1 MCSSADFRPMA
12 QDNHI
17 LFSQVFET
25 VLKPLPKYDVD
36 IVCRDTPTVKKI
48 RNHHPAERANVF
60 TPATNVRTSCQLLKQ
75 KLTFT
80 DRYEF
85 LTFQFDAIKA
95 TKIQLGPMKTAPLLN
110 KYY

>member
-1 MCSSADFRPMA
+1 MA

-48 RNHHPAERANVF
+48 RNHHRSRQMRFFKIDTRYHLTQARGALGE
-60 TPATNVRTSCQLLKQ
+60 TS
-75 KLTFT
+75 
-80 DRYEF
+80 
-85 LTFQFDAIKA
+85 
-95 TKIQLGPMKTAPLLN
+95 N
-110 KYY
+110 KSDFSLHAWDSYL

>member
-1 MCSSADFRPMA
+1 MAVFIVLWPYLSTTKLRCLKKNNIGHTNTQTYGFVLTSTATYYIHSADFRPMA

-48 RNHHPAERANVF
+48 RNHHRSRQMRLF
-60 TPATNVRTSCQLLKQ
+60 
-75 KLTFT
+75 
-80 DRYEF
+80 
-85 LTFQFDAIKA
+85 
-95 TKIQLGPMKTAPLLN
+95 KIETR
-110 KYY
+110 

>member
-60 TPATNVRTSCQLLKQ
+60 TPATKRTYLLSA
-75 KLTFT
+75 F
-80 DRYEF
+80 
-85 LTFQFDAIKA
+85 KA
-95 TKIQLGPMKTAPLLN
+95 KT
-110 KYY
+110 YVHR